1 MDRTDPQ
8 VATFA
13 ATLAAIDDD
22 TLAALANKGLVRRAR
37 KDIEK
42 TAPTIVG
49 ADEQSVSLD
58 VERAR
63 VKLAN
68 PVSKSTCTCAS
79 GMCRHILG
87 AVIFLREAPHGGPER
102 SAGPRAVSEQLLSL
116 DEEALQKWAPKALL
130 KRAAI
135 VLSRGYELQEEPIIL
150 ISLPAQNVTVRL
162 LGATPD
168 AMICSCHAP
177 GACEHKVA
185 AVLAFQAHRTGR
197 AVQVPQAIL
206 DASSGA
212 PRSREEVR
220 DAVATLMREIVAL
233 GLCRISAVTQQ
244 RLRTLATSAHGVDLP
259 RLERMLKALSDE
271 VALTLS
277 RDAQASSAS
286 LLSSASRIFALC
298 AALDHPTPALVGEH
312 RSVYMPVAGS
322 LDLIGLGARRWR
334 TRSGYHGLTVFFWEP
349 SSKRWTGWT
358 DARPI
363 GAPGFD
369 PVTRFD
375 EDGPWPGSANPR
387 QAAMS
392 KWRLSGAHRNGV
404 GRITARSNTRG
415 ILSSRST
422 PDEGPALRDFAQ
434 LAEFAKQAFAPG
446 LADRRDHADL
456 VLLAPEKWADANYD
470 PITQQV
476 TRFIA
481 DANGQIIPLLLRH
494 SPETDHALTT
504 LQRIDGATVRALL
517 GSLRIGSRGLFVEP
531 ITLWTDVKPI
541 HLTLDG
547 APARSIQPNP
557 AAQEEPDAVEDL
569 DEAEQEST
577 QVIAS
582 PIGQM
587 LTHIES
593 ELIAIA
599 EGGVEVIRDLSPL
612 RAAAKECNALGLIAC
627 SKALANLSD
636 ELDRFRKSIQRSA
649 AAPAEQLLR
658 AAYLAHLATE
668 CASVCLAVPV

>member
-8 VATFA
+8 VAAFA
-13 ATLAAIDDD
+13 ASLAAIDDD

-42 TAPTIVG
+42 TPPAVVA
-49 ADEQSVSLD
+49 ADGQSVSMQ
-58 VERAR
+58 VEGAT
-63 VKLAN
+63 VKLVN

-79 GMCRHILG
+79 GICRHILG
-87 AVIFLREAPHGGPER
+87 AVIFLRESPTTTTAAPEPT
-102 SAGPRAVSEQLLSL
+102 SSVAEQLLAQ
-116 DEEALQKWAPKALL
+116 DEEALQTWAPKPLL

-135 VLSRGYELQEEPIIL
+135 VLSRGYDVQEEPIIL
-150 ISLPAQNVTVRL
+150 VSLPAQNVTVRL
-162 LGATPD
+162 LGAAPD
-168 AMICSCHAP
+168 AMICSCHAS

-206 DASSGA
+206 EASSGA

-220 DAVATLMREIVAL
+220 DAVATLMCEIVAL

-271 VALTLS
+271 VSLTLS
-277 RDAQASSAS
+277 RDAQASSAT
-286 LLSSASRIFALC
+286 LLISASRIFALC
-298 AALDHPTPALVGEH
+298 TALDQPTPALVGEH

-322 LDLIGLGARRWR
+322 LELIGLGARRWR
-334 TRSGYHGLTVFFWEP
+334 TRSGYHGLTVLFWEP

-369 PVTRFD
+369 PVARFD

-415 ILSSRST
+415 ILSGRST
-422 PDEGPALRDFAQ
+422 PDEGPAVRDFSQ

-446 LADRRDHADL
+446 LADRRDHSDI
-456 VLLAPEKWADANYD
+456 VLLVPEKWSDATYD

-481 DANGQIIPLLLRH
+481 DANGQIVPLLLRH

-504 LQRIDGATVRALL
+504 LQRIDGAAVRAVL
-517 GSLRIGSRGLFVEP
+517 GSLHIGARGLFVEP
-531 ITLWTDVKPI
+531 ITLWTDAKPI

-547 APARSIQPNP
+547 APARSVSSTATARVEPESI
-557 AAQEEPDAVEDL
+557 EEPDED
-569 DEAEQEST
+569 ETEPSQT
-577 QVIAS
+577 IAS

-587 LTHIES
+587 LTHVES
-593 ELIAIA
+593 ELLAIA

-612 RAAAKECNALGLIAC
+612 RAAAKECSALGLMAC
-627 SKALANLSD
+627 SKALSHLAD
-636 ELDRFRKSIQRSA
+636 ELDRFRKSIQRDA
-649 AAPAEQLLR
+649 AAPAQALLR
-658 AAYLAHLATE
+658 AAYLVHVAQE
-668 CASVCLAVPV
+668 CATVCLAIPA